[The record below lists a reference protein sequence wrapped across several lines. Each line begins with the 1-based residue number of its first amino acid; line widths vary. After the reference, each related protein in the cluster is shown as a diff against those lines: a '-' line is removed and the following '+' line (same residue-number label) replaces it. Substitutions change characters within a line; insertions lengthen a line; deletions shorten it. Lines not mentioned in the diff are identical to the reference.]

1 MHVGNV
7 VLCDQAFRISAKRG
21 LKNRST
27 GFYELEKPRWKKGLH
42 STGCQLFPVSFKMI
56 LLSFQKYPFSKHRMP
71 DGREKQEGSKMCKSC
86 TREQKA
92 EKDLMNALNAQMQMY
107 SENETEENS
116 KNDYRT
122 EDEERPQ
129 ESPRRLNASQLENQ
143 SACYCKARLRK
154 ASSSPWKIPNGDT
167 GACCPWSEHAFPL
180 GSGQNL
186 RRSSDRYGLPVP
198 GLRTSRTA
206 VSPRC

>member
-7 VLCDQAFRISAKRG
+7 VSCDQAFRISAKRG
-21 LKNRST
+21 LKIEAP
-27 GFYELEKPRWKKGLH
+27 GFMNWKSHVGKKVCKVLDVNC
-42 STGCQLFPVSFKMI
+42 SFFFFKMV
-56 LLSFQKYPFSKHRMP
+56 LFSFQKYPFSKHRMP
-71 DGREKQEGSKMCKSC
+71 DGREKQEGSKTCKSC
-86 TREQKA
+86 THEQKA

-107 SENETEENS
+107 LENETEENS

-129 ESPRRLNASQLENQ
+129 ESLRRLNASQLENQ

-154 ASSSPWKIPNGDT
+154 ASSPWKIPNGDT

-198 GLRTSRTA
+198 GFRTSRTA